1 MTKLSARLASVARMV
16 PGDAYL
22 ADVGSDH
29 AYLPISLI
37 EKGKISYAQAI
48 DNKMAP
54 FLRMKRNVEDSGL
67 SAHIACSFSS
77 GLDELQPDVDTLAIC
92 GVGGLLTCEILE
104 KHQEKLDQIKTIILD
119 PHRDLQAVRK
129 RVAALGYHLVDEE
142 MLYEGKIY
150 YTIMKWEKGKPAK
163 PYTQEEL
170 LFGPFVIKKKGQ
182 TFHDY
187 LEIQLEK
194 VNGILDGPLPKEKRE
209 PYLKL
214 YRQIKK
220 QLSRYE

>member
-92 GVGGLLTCEILE
+92 GVGGLLTCGILE

-150 YTIMKWEKGKPAK
+150 YTIMKWEKGAPEK
-163 PYTQEEL
+163 PYTNDEL
-170 LFGPFVIKKKGQ
+170 LFGPFVIAKLGE

-187 LEIQLEK
+187 LLQQQEK
-194 VNGILDGPLPKEKRE
+194 INCILNDSVPEGKKG
-209 PYLKL
+209 PYLEL
-214 YRQIKK
+214 LAQIDTQLKK
-220 QLSRYE
+220 YN

>member
-1 MTKLSARLASVARMV
+1 MV
-16 PGDAYL
+16 PGGAYL

-37 EKGKISYAQAI
+37 KEGKISYAQAI

-187 LEIQLEK
+187 LEIQLDK

-220 QLSRYE
+220 QLARYE